1 MVIQQKQI
9 YLMPYLSSPSS
20 LVSLVTFKPVFSKAR
35 LTNVDARVGGSGVKK
50 RIMIVDDEK
59 DIAMIFRS
67 GLERNG
73 FSVQVFNDPLEAL
86 SNFKPD
92 YYDVLLLDVRMPA
105 MSGFELCREIRKQ
118 DKTARVCFISAFEVL
133 QEEMKKYLPEE
144 EGKCI
149 VKKPISMKE
158 LVKIINEEIS
168 GNA

>member
-1 MVIQQKQI
+1 MQQKQL
-9 YLMPYLSSPSS
+9 YLMSYLPSS
-20 LVSLVTFKPVFSKAR
+20 TSLLSLVTLKSVFSRAR
-35 LTNVDARVGGSGVKK
+35 LTNADVRGVASGSKK

-59 DIAMIFRS
+59 DIAMMFRS

-73 FSVQVFNDPLEAL
+73 FTVKVFNDPLEAL

-92 YYDVLLLDVRMPA
+92 YYDLLLLDIRMPA
-105 MSGFELCREIRKQ
+105 MSGFELYKEIRKK
-118 DKTARVCFISAFEVL
+118 DKTAKVCFISAFEAL
-133 QEEMKKYLPEE
+133 QDELKKYLPEE

-158 LVKIINEEIS
+158 LVKIVSEEIS

>member
-1 MVIQQKQI
+1 MQQKQI
-9 YLMPYLSSPSS
+9 YLMSYLPSS
-20 LVSLVTFKPVFSKAR
+20 GSLLSMVTFKPIFSKTR
-35 LTNVDARVGGSGVKK
+35 FGNVDAREGGGLKK

-59 DIAMIFRS
+59 DIAFMFRS

-86 SNFKPD
+86 SHFKPD
-92 YYDVLLLDVRMPA
+92 YYDVLLLDIRMPA

-118 DKTARVCFISAFEVL
+118 DKTAKVCFISAFEVL

-144 EGKCI
+144 EGNCI

-168 GNA
+168 GNS